1 MHYMYTNVTQDISF
15 HMSIFPGFQQSLTLP
30 SPWLLIVD
38 FGLAK
43 IHTTLQHV
51 E

>member
-1 MHYMYTNVTQDISF
+1 MYYMYTSVTQDISF
-15 HMSIFPGFQQSLTLP
+15 RMSIFLGFQQSLTLP

-38 FGLAK
+38 FRLAK
-43 IHTTLQHV
+43 IHTTLRHV